1 MHSANIP
8 AHHPAPSASPTP
20 AQPAQ
25 SFLQRSAAR
34 RLGLAVAVLAALW
47 MVLMASLSAV
57 D

>member
-1 MHSANIP
+1 M
-8 AHHPAPSASPTP
+8 P

-34 RLGLAVAVLAALW
+34 RLGLAVGVLAVLW
-47 MVLMASLSAV
+47 VVLMASLSTA

>member
-8 AHHPAPSASPTP
+8 AHHPAPSASPMP

-34 RLGLAVAVLAALW
+34 RLGLAVAVLATLW
-47 MVLMASLSAV
+47 VVLMASLSAV